1 MRISLPRSGLELSR
15 PTSQEHCASSD
26 RLPLFGQ
33 ILAAL
38 YQDDIVDE
46 DDIRAWH
53 AKPQS
58 QGQGVKPTS
67 LQENYKKCWVTGAHM
82 IKQFDEQDSNEES
95 EEDADD
101 DVESRTGGRAVGPSG
116 PTSEGTSSSEEEDSG
131 DEDDGDS
138 TSEDGSE

>member
-1 MRISLPRSGLELSR
+1 LHR
-15 PTSQEHCASSD
+15 QEHCASSD

-53 AKPQS
+53 VKPQS
-58 QGQGVKPTS
+58 QGQDVKSTS

-82 IKQFDEQDSNEES
+82 IKQFDEQDSDEESDEEADSESETVDRAVEPPVPKVLSSQGVESS
-95 EEDADD
+95 EED
-101 DVESRTGGRAVGPSG
+101 
-116 PTSEGTSSSEEEDSG
+116 SSEETSNEDDSG
-131 DEDDGDS
+131 D
-138 TSEDGSE
+138 GSEQDGVS